1 MRLVKYQLNY
11 SSVFNECPLNMIIE
25 INLVLINVIR
35 EYLGINRCKDLET
48 RFGMG
53 EKIMKSNLEILF
65 TNCLWIS
72 PLAYIA
78 LNTVF

>member
-11 SSVFNECPLNMIIE
+11 SSVSNKFPLNMIIE

-35 EYLGINRCKDLET
+35 EYLYINRWKELET
-48 RFGMG
+48 QIGMG
-53 EKIMKSNLEILF
+53 EKIMKSNCEIPF
-65 TNCLWIS
+65 TNCLCIA

-78 LNTVF
+78 L

>member
-1 MRLVKYQLNY
+1 
-11 SSVFNECPLNMIIE
+11 MIIE

-35 EYLGINRCKDLET
+35 EYLGINRWKDLET
-48 RFGMG
+48 RIGMG
-53 EKIMKSNLEILF
+53 EKIMKSYHEILF